1 MYIILYMDSLPSD
14 LLYFSRSIAGYSK
27 NVVKLNT
34 QNTSTLASSGATQL
48 RLSLPTNTIA
58 ALQSLSMH
66 ATMST
71 TGIAAVAADSE
82 VYALIP
88 RSGLEAVLDRVSWSL
103 GGVSTDSGPAPYNVI
118 AMMKKSLE
126 CSVSKNM
133 SDDGM
138 LNASNIVGIDETD
151 AWAVSNRGQRRDL
164 VLNHFLGFTEAHPN
178 YFDLS
183 LVPELILTLQVSSAA
198 EMLPVQFKGS
208 GLGAVPTVVNT
219 AFGTSYYGSGC
230 SYSLDNIY
238 FTMQVISIG
247 SGMFNELMARVLSE
261 RGSIDVPY
269 KSYQLI
275 SQSQS
280 SPAGSLRGS
289 VSTMSLDMVY
299 AVQRNS
305 AETAQ
310 AVPSSVYGGAAYTFQ
325 QPPIIASGNYG
336 FGYTQAAHV
345 FTSLGVSTNQ
355 FTINNSPF
363 PLWQATPTDTANL
376 MVVSQ
381 GRTYAKVAGG
391 LVGSLATW
399 LYHSYAFCF
408 RLNHSSDLTLVSG
421 LNLSSINAQ
430 LSYQAISDGVA
441 LNQSARQVSIVSE
454 STSILR
460 IGQQRA
466 VAIVA

>member
-1 MYIILYMDSLPSD
+1 MDALPPD
-14 LLYFSRSIAGYSK
+14 LLYYSRSISGYSK

-34 QNTSTLASSGATQL
+34 QNTSTLSSAGATQL

-58 ALQSLSMH
+58 SLQSLSMH
-66 ATMST
+66 ATMAT
-71 TGIAAVAADSE
+71 TGIPAVAANSN

-88 RSGLEAVLDRVSWSL
+88 RGGLEAVLDRVSWSL

-118 AMMKKSLE
+118 AMMKKNLQ
-126 CSVSKNM
+126 CSVNKNQ

-138 LNASNIVGIDETD
+138 LNAAEITTIDVAD
-151 AWAVSNRGQRRDL
+151 AWAISNQGQKRDL
-164 VLNHFLGFTEAHPN
+164 VLNHFLGFTEAHPD

-198 EMLPVQFKGS
+198 EMLPVQFHAAA
-208 GLGAVPTVVNT
+208 LGGVPVVVNT
-219 AFGTSYYGSGC
+219 NFGTSYYGSGC
-230 SYSLDNIY
+230 SYTLDNVY

-269 KSYQLI
+269 KTYQLI

-299 AVQRNS
+299 AVQRN
-305 AETAQ
+305 AVETPPA
-310 AVPSSVYGGAAYTFQ
+310 APTAKFGGASYTFQ
-325 QPPIIASGNYG
+325 QPPILAEDNYG
-336 FGYTQAAHV
+336 YAMTQAAHC
-345 FTSLGVSTNQ
+345 FTSLGVATNQ
-355 FTINNSPF
+355 FTVNNSPF
-363 PLWQATPTDTANL
+363 PLWNATPTDTANL

-381 GRTYAKVAGG
+381 GRTYSRQSGG
-391 LVGSLATW
+391 LVGSLPTW
-399 LYHSYAFCF
+399 LYQAYAFCF
-408 RLNHSSDLTLVSG
+408 RLNHNDDTTLVSG
-421 LNLSSINAQ
+421 MNLSSINAQ
-430 LSYQAISDGVA
+430 LSYQAISDGIA
-441 LNQSARQVSIVSE
+441 ANQTARQVSIVSE

-460 IGQQRA
+460 VGQSRA
-466 VAIVA
+466 IAIVA